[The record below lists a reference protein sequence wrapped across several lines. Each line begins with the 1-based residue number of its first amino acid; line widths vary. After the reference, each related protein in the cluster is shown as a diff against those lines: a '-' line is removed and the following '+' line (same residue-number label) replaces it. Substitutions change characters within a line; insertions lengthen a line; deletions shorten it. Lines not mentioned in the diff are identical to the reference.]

1 MNEVLRQEKKFL
13 ISLDTYYQLSH
24 WVGQVIAEDSH
35 NHGDGYAIRSLYF
48 DSLDDRDYHEKMNGL
63 ELRRKIRLRNYGADS
78 SFAMLEMKQ
87 KQGMMQKKRSLRMS
101 KEDAQALIQRD
112 YSVLLHYEE
121 PFAAECYW
129 MMHQYCY
136 LPKAVIE
143 YKRRAFIVKENSTRI
158 TFDHHIVGTE
168 SNFDIFSGGLLQN
181 PLLNVHLVVMEVKFN
196 GFLLGYVKDIL
207 RNAGTGELAVSKY
220 CLGRAVSMHYRF

>member
-1 MNEVLRQEKKFL
+1 
-13 ISLDTYYQLSH
+13 
-24 WVGQVIAEDSH
+24 
-35 NHGDGYAIRSLYF
+35 
-48 DSLDDRDYHEKMNGL
+48 
-63 ELRRKIRLRNYGADS
+63 
-78 SFAMLEMKQ
+78 
-87 KQGMMQKKRSLRMS
+87 
-101 KEDAQALIQRD
+101 
-112 YSVLLHYEE
+112 
-121 PFAAECYW
+121 

-143 YKRRAFIVKENSTRI
+143 YKRRAFIVEENSTRI